1 MKIAQVA
8 PLVESVPPVLYG
20 GTERVVSYLTE
31 ELVRLGHDV
40 TLYASGDSQTS
51 ARLKP
56 ICKRALR
63 LDDRCQSPLAHHT
76 VMLQEVFRESKQYDI
91 IHFHTDYLH
100 FPLAR
105 FSQVPHVTTLHG
117 RLDLPDLKPLYREF
131 SEMPVISISDSQRKP
146 LPGANWR
153 ATIYNGIPEDL
164 LKFHP
169 EPGNYLAFIG
179 RISPEKGI
187 EDAIEIAIRFDME
200 IRIAAKIDPLDNSYF
215 NEKIKPLLSHHLVNF
230 IGEVGDK
237 EKNSFLGNAYALLFP
252 IKWPEPFG
260 LVMIESMACGTP
272 VIAYHCGAV
281 PEVMRNEVTGFIVEN
296 IAGAV
301 NAAHRI
307 STINR
312 SSCRKVFD
320 ECFSAGR
327 MTRGYLNAYKERID
341 SKQNLHNMF
350 AAGALINGRRYTDQR
365 PVVYPGNISPGGRS
379 YPCPQN

>member
-8 PLVESVPPVLYG
+8 PLIESVPPVLYG
-20 GTERVVSYLTE
+20 GTERIVSYLTE
-31 ELVRLGHDV
+31 ELVSLGHNV

-56 ICKRALR
+56 MCPRALR
-63 LDDRCQSPLAHHT
+63 LDDTYQDPLSHHI
-76 VMLQEVFRESKQYDI
+76 VMLQKVFQESEHYDI

-100 FPLAR
+100 FSLAR
-105 FSQVPHVTTLHG
+105 FSQVPHITTLHG
-117 RLDLPDLKPLYREF
+117 RLDIPDLKPVYREF
-131 SEMPVISISDSQRKP
+131 FEMPVISISDSQRKP
-146 LPGANWR
+146 LPEANWQ
-153 ATIYNGIPEDL
+153 ATIYNGIPGDL

-169 EPGNYLAFIG
+169 EPGKYFAFIG

-187 EDAIEIAIRFDME
+187 EEAIEIAIRFGME

-215 NEKIKPLLSHHLVNF
+215 NEKIKPLISHPLVNF
-230 IGEVGDK
+230 IGEIGDK

-252 IKWPEPFG
+252 IQWPEPFG

-272 VIAYHCGAV
+272 VIAYRRGSV
-281 PEVMRNEVTGFIVEN
+281 TEVIRNEVTGFIVED
-296 IAGAV
+296 IEGAV

-307 STINR
+307 GMINR

-320 ECFSAGR
+320 ECFSASR
-327 MTRGYLNAYKERID
+327 MTQGYVNAYKECIN

-350 AAGALINGRRYTDQR
+350 AGGALINGRRYTDQR
-365 PVVYPGNISPGGRS
+365 PVVYPRNIS
-379 YPCPQN
+379 

>member
-31 ELVRLGHDV
+31 ELVRQGHNV

-63 LDDRCQSPLAHHT
+63 LDDIYQDPLAHHM
-76 VMLQEVFRESKQYDI
+76 VMLQEVFRELKHYDI

-100 FPLAR
+100 FSLVR

-117 RLDLPDLKPLYREF
+117 RLDLPDLKPVYREF

-146 LPGANWR
+146 LLEANWQ
-153 ATIYNGIPEDL
+153 ATIYNGIPDDH

-169 EPGNYLAFIG
+169 EPGNYFAFIG
-179 RISPEKGI
+179 RICPEKGI
-187 EDAIEIAIRFDME
+187 EEAIEIAIRFGME
-200 IRIAAKIDPLDNSYF
+200 IRIAAKIDLVDNSYF
-215 NEKIKPLLSHHLVNF
+215 NEKIKPFFSHHLVNF
-230 IGEVGDK
+230 IGEIGDK

-252 IKWPEPFG
+252 IQWPEPFG

-272 VIAYHCGAV
+272 VIAYRRGSV
-281 PEVMRNEVTGFIVEN
+281 PEVIRDEVTGFIVEN
-296 IAGAV
+296 IEDAV
-301 NAAHRI
+301 KAAHRI
-307 STINR
+307 GMINR

-320 ECFSAGR
+320 ECFSASR
-327 MTRGYLNAYKERID
+327 MTRDYLNAYKERIE

-350 AAGALINGRRYTDQR
+350 AGGALINGRRYTDQR
-365 PVVYPGNISPGGRS
+365 SVVYPSNISPGRRS
-379 YPCPQN
+379 YPGPQN